1 MTKSNIHKALG
12 VAALLGIALLA
23 GCQDVSTDLKPP
35 KYKTSI
41 PESET
46 RISAFQKDF
55 PQKWVHFFGPVSGK
69 TKVDSFIGY
78 AAHLGLIRG
87 GTPSGL
93 YC

>member
-55 PQKWVHFFGPVSGK
+55 PQ
-69 TKVDSFIGY
+69 
-78 AAHLGLIRG
+78 
-87 GTPSGL
+87 
-93 YC
+93 